1 MSKFFTPEE
10 FELGQ
15 DPGLPPPPP
24 PVVKFNKEKV
34 KTVVAEIQQEFERIR
49 TGTSDLCHYAFDPGR
64 FANPVGENL
73 KRFEA
78 DPTEKTLTGFI
89 QLVKQDIGLRAAVHF
104 LGLLEATK
112 EINNANG

>member
-1 MSKFFTPEE
+1 MSKLFEPVE

-24 PVVKFNKEKV
+24 PIAKFDKEKV
-34 KTVVAEIQQEFERIR
+34 KEAVKTIQQEFERIR
-49 TGTSDLCHYAFDPGR
+49 TGTSDLSHYAFDPGR

-78 DPTEKTLTGFI
+78 DPTEKVLEGFI
-89 QLVKQDIGLRAAVHF
+89 QLVKQDIGMKAAIYF
-104 LGLLEATK
+104 LGLLENTK
-112 EINNANG
+112 ETPNG